1 MYQHK
6 ININNL
12 SFSGGNGKPSF
23 TGKGPYFGDYDNYPT
38 YEVGECVDIPVE
50 TPADN
55 RIEADEMPR
64 FAYMIKNNRA
74 LINKEAGDSEKP
86 MARNHV
92 DVPNVHEEY
101 DELSLETSDDRQT
114 SGKLMNSGV
123 FSLANRRTDLNTQKN
138 KISELLNDAHKIIA
152 KLSAIHGNKKIIGI
166 TSAVSGEG
174 TSTLASVFATLASG
188 MQMGHDQLEKHL
200 QGISEPQG
208 EITRKGSGIL
218 LIDAQLH
225 RPSLHTNFGV
235 KRSPGLTEIIDNM
248 MPFQF
253 VSRSVSST
261 LRLVPI
267 GRERKASFT
276 SSEVEK
282 FSFLLQYAKDQ
293 FHTVFIDIPPLLESP
308 EGISLCKLCDAVVL
322 VVRAGKT
329 RWHAVRDARRL
340 LELSG
345 VNVLGGVLNKRQ
357 YPIPDWL
364 YRKI

>member
-1 MYQHK
+1 MYQHTIS
-6 ININNL
+6 INSL
-12 SFSGGNGKPSF
+12 SFSGRNGKQCF
-23 TGKGPYFGDYDNYPT
+23 ADRGPYFGDYDNYPT
-38 YEVGECVDIPVE
+38 YEVAEYVDVPVD
-50 TPADN
+50 TPTDN
-55 RIEADEMPR
+55 RIEPEGIPR
-64 FAYMIKNNRA
+64 FASIVKNNDA
-74 LINKEAGDSEKP
+74 LINKEVGVSEKL
-86 MARNHV
+86 MARNHFAL
-92 DVPNVHEEY
+92 PNAHEKY
-101 DELSLETSDDRQT
+101 DEHNFETTDHQSSVR
-114 SGKLMNSGV
+114 LINSGF
-123 FSLANRRTDLNTQKN
+123 FSLANRCAELSTQKN

-152 KLSAIHGNKKIIGI
+152 KLSAIHGDKKIIGI

-200 QGISEPQG
+200 QGISEPRI
-208 EITRKGSGIL
+208 ETSRKGSGIL

-248 MPFQF
+248 MPFQY
-253 VSRSVSST
+253 VSRSVSPT
-261 LRLVPI
+261 LKLVPI

-308 EGISLCKLCDAVVL
+308 EGISLCKLCEAVVL

-329 RWHAVRDARRL
+329 RWHAVRDAKRL
-340 LELSG
+340 LDLSG

-364 YRKI
+364 YQKI